1 MKDRKNYILYILLVI
16 ISALSNPTYADI
28 KGSIKPYLWDGKP
41 VMDTRLKVTCDK
53 KVKGV
58 VTFIPLEVRPGISR
72 WDVMPEYYVS
82 AQNDSL
88 GKVTIGG
95 HNSDILMVDAGT
107 FAVGNDDIIHDGN
120 HLYSQ
125 SLINTLQ
132 TQGYKYKI
140 SYLIKQENVYLS
152 SAYSPLDNITQVRFL
167 YTKNL
172 SISTD
177 FKTSISIVN
186 NKIFSGFNLKYLGF
200 IFGGSY
206 GDSFYTAGIGYSIGP
221 FKSSLTYLSDGNN
234 LSCGLQYNVNK
245 NISPFMQIGYSH
257 QDRLNISLG
266 LKVTV

>member
-1 MKDRKNYILYILLVI
+1 MKNKRNYILYKLLVVI
-16 ISALSNPTYADI
+16 LMLNNLTYADV
-28 KGSIKPYLWDGKP
+28 KTSIKPYLWDGKP
-41 VMDTRLKVTCDK
+41 VIDTQFKVIYNK
-53 KVKGV
+53 HVKGV
-58 VTFIPLEVRPGISR
+58 VTFIPIEVRPGISK
-72 WDVMPEYYVS
+72 WDIMPEYYVL

-88 GKVTIGG
+88 GRLTIGG
-95 HNSDILMVDAGT
+95 HNADILMVDAGT
-107 FAVGNDDIIHDGN
+107 FAVGNGDIFNDGN

-152 SAYSPLDNITQVRFL
+152 SAYSPLDNITQMRFL
-167 YTKNL
+167 YTNSL
-172 SISTD
+172 SVSTD

-206 GDSFYTAGIGYSIGP
+206 GGDFYTAGLGYSIGP
-221 FKSSLTYLSDGNN
+221 FKSSLTYLSDGKN

-245 NISPFMQIGYSH
+245 NISPFMQIGHSH
-257 QDRLNISLG
+257 HHRTNISLG
-266 LKVTV
+266 LKFTV